1 MPKIADHDGII
12 ASFKFKTEKT
22 KLKTKTLF
30 DYKNADVIGLTKF
43 IKEFNFDEVVF
54 RQPIK
59 DQPNV
64 FSQVLT
70 DAFSKFVPRK
80 TITIRETDAPWCN
93 NFTRLLL
100 RKKNRNYLFYK
111 KCDLDY
117 RNALMDPNLSPK
129 LATKLFNKKDK
140 AWEKSRQAANES
152 VKANRRAKQD
162 FFNNVNCN
170 EKYVDITKKE
180 I

>member
-1 MPKIADHDGII
+1 M
-12 ASFKFKTEKT
+12 FV
-22 KLKTKTLF
+22 LF
-30 DYKNADVIGLTKF
+30 T
-43 IKEFNFDEVVF
+43 
-54 RQPIK
+54 
-59 DQPNV
+59 
-64 FSQVLT
+64 
-70 DAFSKFVPRK
+70 
-80 TITIRETDAPWCN
+80 PWCN

-117 RNALMDPNLSPK
+117 RNALMDPNLSPE

-162 FFNNVNCN
+162 FFNNVNCTMRN
-170 EKYVDITKKE
+170 TSISPKKKFNILFKDLKIHIGLIAKRE
-180 I
+180 QHVFRLMWISFR